1 MSQIHIGLDFPS
13 VQDAKKKKKIN
24 LGKTF
29 PHTFEQILDSISK
42 RKYTF
47 RSSFKVSIIRSLIS
61 AVPQEHTLEISEFI
75 VLPMEKRK
83 KQENKTKEYYV
94 V

>member
-1 MSQIHIGLDFPS
+1 
-13 VQDAKKKKKIN
+13 
-24 LGKTF
+24 
-29 PHTFEQILDSISK
+29 
-42 RKYTF
+42 
-47 RSSFKVSIIRSLIS
+47 VSIIRSLIS